1 MNNRIEFVNKWKQF
15 ILLLMSEYV
24 LITKVVYVLYIIL
37 LGLFGILLSF
47 LLDIYKQNDDIYLF
61 ILLLLL
67 KMLYNNVLDYVFLKS
82 NKIDQFS
89 LKTIE
94 QINSRSSRL
103 ILKEPDQIS
112 LPFLIIE
119 DPLVFIETEVLWE
132 EPINYKF
139 KLFKFYQNVNGK
151 VKH

>member
-1 MNNRIEFVNKWKQF
+1 M
-15 ILLLMSEYV
+15 